1 MTGALIILCVTI
13 MAGAVLK
20 FTHREDPA
28 DPATPAD
35 TSGDTGDGDCC
46 GLHAVCE
53 KKAASLDGPDYYDD
67 EELDRFAGRDGA
79 SYTDD
84 EIEEFRQVLYTLIPA
99 DIFPWGGALTRRGVN
114 LPDPLRDEW
123 IMLCQDNEKTV
134 K

>member
-13 MAGAVLK
+13 LVGAVLK
-20 FTHREDPA
+20 LTHREDPEGSETA
-28 DPATPAD
+28 PAAEDPEQE
-35 TSGDTGDGDCC
+35 CC

-53 KKAASLDGPDYYDD
+53 KKAAALDGPDYYDD
-67 EELDRFAGRDGA
+67 EELDRYAGRDGA

-114 LPDPLRDEW
+114 LPDQLRDEW
-123 IMLCQDNEKTV
+123 IMLCQDTENPV